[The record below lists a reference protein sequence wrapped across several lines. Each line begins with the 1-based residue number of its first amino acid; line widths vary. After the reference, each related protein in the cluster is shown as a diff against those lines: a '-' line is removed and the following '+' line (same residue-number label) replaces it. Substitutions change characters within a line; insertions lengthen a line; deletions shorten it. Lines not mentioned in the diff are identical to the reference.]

1 MHVIDTKHSFIKL
14 ISKTKVMYNTLYN
27 VLLED
32 MDCSELLHFLYIR
45 ILLTKHLALP
55 KMKTTVPTVSPLL
68 DVVIN
73 IFYYF
78 YTINSTLALSVS
90 KKRHP

>member
-1 MHVIDTKHSFIKL
+1 M
-14 ISKTKVMYNTLYN
+14 YN
-27 VLLED
+27 VLFKD
-32 MDCSELLHFLYIR
+32 MDCSELLYFLYIR

-90 KKRHP
+90 KKASVELELI